1 MPSHSFSLAS
11 ILQYVVF
18 GILGYVLAGA
28 PLLSLFTGT
37 TSESRKT
44 RASLGRPSALSQ
56 DKAAGLVVPDG
67 NLSCTEHTYRGLHV
81 LSRDPLVVYV
91 EGFLREDEVKHIV
104 DVSQKHFTPSTVW
117 SSGQERL
124 DPSVRL
130 SEKAPVPRSPIV
142 RCIEERA
149 RAFQGWPPYVFVEKL
164 WAQKY
169 GPGGHY
175 AYHYDW
181 SNALRG
187 AGRISS
193 FMVWLGDECE
203 GGGTRF
209 PRLEK
214 PKGEAWCRFVEC
226 GEGSSGDEGGGDE
239 NDIGMGVTFKP
250 MKGNAVYWENMKAD
264 GTGYEESWHAG
275 LPVTSGTKIGL
286 NIWSWLQEGY
296 NPYAPQDA
304 V

>member
-1 MPSHSFSLAS
+1 MSSRSFPLAS

-18 GILGYVLAGA
+18 GILGYILAGA
-28 PLLSLFTGT
+28 PLLSLFTGLT
-37 TSESRKT
+37 NEGGKT
-44 RASLGRPSALSQ
+44 RANFGRPPALSHE
-56 DKAAGLVVPDG
+56 KAAGLVVPEK
-67 NLSCTEHTYRGLHV
+67 NLNCTEHAYRGVHI

-91 EGFLREDEVKHIV
+91 EGFLGEDEVKHV
-104 DVSQKHFTPSTVW
+104 LNVSQKHFRPSTVW

-130 SEKAPVPRSPIV
+130 SEKAPVPRSPTV

-149 RAFQGWPPYVFVEKL
+149 RAFQGWRPYVFVEKL

-181 SNALRG
+181 SNALYG

-193 FMVWLGDECE
+193 FMVWLEDDCS

-214 PKGEAWCRFVEC
+214 PKGEAWCQFVEC
-226 GEGSSGDEGGGDE
+226 GEDGSWEEGGADE
-239 NDIGMGVTFKP
+239 NDIGMGVTFSP
-250 MKGNAVYWENMKAD
+250 IKGNAVYWENMKTD

-296 NPYAPQDA
+296 DPHAPQDPA
-304 V
+304 

>member
-1 MPSHSFSLAS
+1 MSGRSFPLAS
-11 ILQYVVF
+11 ILQYTVLA
-18 GILGYVLAGA
+18 ILGYVLAGA
-28 PLLSLFTGT
+28 PLLSFVTGPT
-37 TSESRKT
+37 YEDRKA
-44 RASLGRPSALSQ
+44 RASTGRPSPLSH
-56 DKAAGLVVPDG
+56 DKAAGLIIPER
-67 NLSCTEHTYRGLHV
+67 NMSCTEHMYKGLHV

-91 EGFLREDEVKHIV
+91 EGFLREDEVQHVV
-104 DVSQKHFTPSTVW
+104 DVSQVHFTPSTVW
-117 SSGQERL
+117 SAGQERL
-124 DPSVRL
+124 DPTVRL
-130 SEKAPVPRSPIV
+130 SEKASVPRSPAV

-149 RAFQGWPPYVFVEKL
+149 RAFQGWRPYVFVEKL

-193 FMVWLGDECE
+193 FMVWLGDQCE

-209 PRLEK
+209 PRLER
-214 PKGEAWCRFVEC
+214 PKDEAWCRFIDC
-226 GEGSSGDEGGGDE
+226 GEDGSGDEGGTDE
-239 NDIGMGVTFKP
+239 NEMGMGVTFNP
-250 MKGNAVYWENMKAD
+250 IKGNAVYWENMRTD

-296 NPYAPQDA
+296 EPSSPQGA

>member
-1 MPSHSFSLAS
+1 MTSRSFPFAS
-11 ILQYVVF
+11 ILQYIVLV
-18 GILGYVLAGA
+18 IIGYILAGA
-28 PLLSLFTGT
+28 PLLSFVIGPTPDNQKARAGT
-37 TSESRKT
+37 
-44 RASLGRPSALSQ
+44 GRPSPLSL
-56 DKAAGLVVPDG
+56 DKAAGLVIPER
-67 NLSCTEHTYRGLHV
+67 NLSCTEHMYKGLHV

-91 EGFLREDEVKHIV
+91 EGFLREDEVQHVV
-104 DVSQKHFTPSTVW
+104 DVSQMHFSPSTVW
-117 SSGQERL
+117 SSGHERL
-124 DPSVRL
+124 DPTVRL
-130 SEKAPVPRSPIV
+130 SEKAPVPRSPAV

-149 RAFQGWPPYVFVEKL
+149 RAFQGWRPYVFVEKL

-187 AGRISS
+187 AGRVSS
-193 FMVWLGDECE
+193 FMVWLGDQCE

-209 PRLEK
+209 PRLER
-214 PKGEAWCRFVEC
+214 PKDEAWCRFIDC
-226 GEGSSGDEGGGDE
+226 EGDASEDKGDADE
-239 NDIGMGVTFKP
+239 DEMGMGVTFKP
-250 MKGNAVYWENMKAD
+250 IRGNAVYWENMRTD

-275 LPVTSGTKIGL
+275 LPVTSGTKLGL

-296 NPYAPQDA
+296 QPLPPEGA